1 MAGHLLWPIVLLVV
15 LRFRGPL
22 QESTQAI
29 IMAKN
34 LGLLGATEVPLWNNL
49 RALSTPPAIS
59 QSTSASPARCVGR
72 RSRTRYRYAIP
83 WSRSAAFPTPQPR

>member
-34 LGLLGATEVPLWNNL
+34 LGLLGATEVPVWNNL
-49 RALSTPPAIS
+49 RALSNTARHQPEHIRLP
-59 QSTSASPARCVGR
+59 SAL
-72 RSRTRYRYAIP
+72 
-83 WSRSAAFPTPQPR
+83 RSAIENAVPVRDPLEPVGGVPDPAT